1 MESRD
6 AVKEM
11 PGSSICRTGIA
22 AITAAAECKPDN
34 QETHAMSSNLDKVLI
49 KIGEAYR
56 EDMLDG
62 SRHYL
67 EVDIGN
73 RAEALGYPDIKAK
86 YRQVNALVPLK
97 QPVVGM
103 KVRIDGRTFVNYAQ
117 FESGIVVPGYVARE
131 AGLPYRTFVPNDSM
145 ILDFT

>member
-6 AVKEM
+6 AVQGM
-11 PGSSICRTGIA
+11 PGRIICRTGIA
-22 AITAAAECKPDN
+22 AITAAAEYTPDN
-34 QETHAMSSNLDKVLI
+34 QETHAMSSDLDKVLI
-49 KIGEAYR
+49 KIAEAYR
-56 EDMLDG
+56 EDMLGG
-62 SRHYL
+62 SRNYL

-73 RAEALGYPDIKAK
+73 RAEELGYPDIKAK

-117 FESGIVVPGYVARE
+117 FESGVVVPDHVARE
-131 AGLPYRTFVPNDSM
+131 AGLPYRTFGPNESM
-145 ILDFT
+145 ILNFA

>member
-1 MESRD
+1 
-6 AVKEM
+6 
-11 PGSSICRTGIA
+11 
-22 AITAAAECKPDN
+22 
-34 QETHAMSSNLDKVLI
+34 MSSDLDKVLI

-56 EDMLDG
+56 EDILDG

-73 RAEALGYPDIKAK
+73 RAEELGYPGIKAK
-86 YRQVNALVPLK
+86 YSQVNALVPLK

-131 AGLPYRTFVPNDSM
+131 VGLPYRTFIPNDSM